1 MYPAVIGIVTSRILR
16 NHMTNMYLNEAY
28 VQAVVGA
35 GAAPLLIPLG
45 LPEAALRQ
53 AVGRVDGVLFSGG
66 GDMAP
71 DRYGS
76 QPHPRVAE
84 VDEDRD
90 RLELALFAQ
99 VLEDGTP
106 FLGICRGFQ
115 VLNVAMGGTLYEDI
129 TDQHPGAIR
138 HDHYPNIPRDHLAH
152 PVQIIEETHLARIL
166 GKPVL
171 EVNSLHHQGIRRLA
185 EGLKASAHAP
195 DGIVEGVEVPK
206 HPFGLAVQWHPE
218 WLGAHAPMR
227 ALFQAF
233 VEAADKEREQ

>member
-28 VQAVVGA
+28 VQAVLGA

-45 LPEAALRQ
+45 LPDAALRQ
-53 AVGRVDGVLFSGG
+53 AVERVDGILFSGG
-66 GDMAP
+66 GDMEP
-71 DRYGS
+71 GRYGS
-76 QPHPRVAE
+76 QPHPCVTE
-84 VDEDRD
+84 VDRDRD

-99 VLEDGTP
+99 VLDDGTP

-129 TDQHPGAIR
+129 SDQHPGAIR

-152 PVQIIEETHLARIL
+152 AVQIAEESRLARIL
-166 GKPVL
+166 GKPIV

-185 EGLKASAHAP
+185 AGLNASAFAP
-195 DGIVEGVEVPK
+195 DGIIEGVEVPG

-218 WLGAHAPMR
+218 WLQQHDPMR
-227 ALFQAF
+227 ALLRTF
-233 VEAADKEREQ
+233 VEAASQSHRA